1 MVDQESVRRPNTKS
15 SMPCGTKEGHHA
27 LDATKGGRYF
37 CNADLRTH
45 VFGGLTL
52 LPSFVIFFREA
63 LEASLIVGIILAYL
77 HRIGRRDRAAS
88 VWLGVACALLL
99 DAAIAAVSFHVIHQY
114 DGSRVQAI
122 LEGSTYVIATG
133 MLTYMS
139 FWMKEQS
146 RGMRQELEAKVDA
159 ALTRS
164 SVLAMALLSALT
176 VGREGLETAFFML
189 AIALHAQPLPLFAG
203 AVLGVCAGVGVSFWV
218 YRLGRRAPLG
228 LFFNV
233 LGVMLL
239 LFGAGLLADAVESFQ
254 SIGWLAFWQTAVWHS
269 GRILSESSALGDIL
283 HSLLGYA
290 EAPSVLQVLAYSI
303 FLVIAVIAYLR
314 IGKRPQGAVGQ

>member
-1 MVDQESVRRPNTKS
+1 M
-15 SMPCGTKEGHHA
+15 
-27 LDATKGGRYF
+27 
-37 CNADLRTH
+37 
-45 VFGGLTL
+45 
-52 LPSFVIFFREA
+52 LPAFVIFFREA

-77 HRIGRRDRAAS
+77 HRIGRGDRAAA
-88 VWLGVACALLL
+88 VWLGVGSALAV
-99 DAAIAAVSFHVIHQY
+99 DAAVAAVSFHVIHQY
-114 DGSRVQAI
+114 DGSRIQAI
-122 LEGSTYVIATG
+122 LEGSTYLVATTV
-133 MLTYMS
+133 LTYMS

-146 RGMRQELEAKVDA
+146 SGIRRELEAKVDA

-164 SVLAMALLSALT
+164 SVAALALLAGIT
-176 VGREGLETAFFML
+176 VGREGLETAFFTL
-189 AIALHAQPLPLFAG
+189 AIALRAQAASLLAG
-203 AVLGVCAGVGVSFWV
+203 ALLGVLAGLGVSFWV

-233 LGVMLL
+233 LGVLLL

-290 EAPSVLQVLAYSI
+290 EAPSLLQVSAYLV
-303 FLVIAVIAYLR
+303 FLVGAVAAYLR
-314 IGKRPQGAVGQ
+314 IGHRPQRAVRA

>member
-1 MVDQESVRRPNTKS
+1 M
-15 SMPCGTKEGHHA
+15 
-27 LDATKGGRYF
+27 
-37 CNADLRTH
+37 
-45 VFGGLTL
+45 
-52 LPSFVIFFREA
+52 LPAFVIFFREA

-77 HRIGRRDRAAS
+77 HRIGRSDQTGS
-88 VWLGVACALLL
+88 VWLGVGSALIV
-99 DAAIAAVSFHVIHQY
+99 AAAVAALSFHVIHQY

-122 LEGSTYVIATG
+122 LEGSTYLVATA

-146 RGMRQELEAKVDA
+146 RSIRHELEAKVAA
-159 ALTRS
+159 ALSSS
-164 SVLAMALLSALT
+164 SVLTMALLAGIT

-189 AIALHAQPLPLFAG
+189 AIALRSQPVPLLLGALLGIAAG
-203 AVLGVCAGVGVSFWV
+203 LGVSFWI

-228 LFFNV
+228 LFFNI
-233 LGVMLL
+233 LGVLLL

-269 GRILSESSALGDIL
+269 GRLLSESSALGDIL

-290 EAPSVLQVLAYSI
+290 ESPSLLQVSAYLV
-303 FLVIAVIAYLR
+303 FLVSAVAAYLR
-314 IGKRPQGAVGQ
+314 IGRRAGSAHA